1 MFVVTVYSYGMK
13 GAAIIEASLMKIVG
27 VNNPPGSTIAPL
39 SLARFTRYF
48 LIPFVAS
55 RLISVDLRCNLKLA
69 YEIMCSSSETGAIL
83 QPEDDV
89 DEELE
94 EILRSINKGCTGS
107 VRHNVAAQNNNHLSQ
122 ASQVR
127 PTDKQPPDP
136 QAATPVI
143 PPCCP
148 SATDKQLPVGG
159 SAIPVI
165 PPRCT
170 SARQRQAPSGHQK
183 PSARAVHK

>member
-39 SLARFTRYF
+39 SLARFTWYF

-55 RLISVDLRCNLKLA
+55 HLIAVDLRCDLKLA
-69 YEIMCSSSETGAIL
+69 YEIMCSSGETGAIL

-94 EILRSINKGCTGS
+94 EILRSINKAHTGS
-107 VRHNVAAQNNNHLSQ
+107 VRHNIAAQNNHHPSQ

-127 PTDKQPPDP
+127 PIDEQPPDP
-136 QAATPVI
+136 QAATPA
-143 PPCCP
+143 
-148 SATDKQLPVGG
+148 ATDEQLPGG
-159 SAIPVI
+159 PAIPVI
-165 PPRCT
+165 TPRRT
-170 SARQRQAPSGHQK
+170 SARQRQVLSGHQK
-183 PSARAVHK
+183 PSARAARK